1 MHFVHT
7 ADHGDPHL
15 NSRWSHTKWEARI
28 NRSGELQRSVRIVR
42 LLRLIF
48 RDSFPSTDTRPP
60 HGYTMSTLAYG
71 LGLLGAGFAG
81 RVAYQMM
88 RGAKGADKFLKGGF
102 KPKMDKAE
110 AIQILGLR

>member
-1 MHFVHT
+1 
-7 ADHGDPHL
+7 
-15 NSRWSHTKWEARI
+15 
-28 NRSGELQRSVRIVR
+28 
-42 LLRLIF
+42 
-48 RDSFPSTDTRPP
+48 
-60 HGYTMSTLAYG
+60 MSTLAYG

-110 AIQILGLR
+110 AIQILGLRRGAGLVGRAWRLECELGWQGPFHACPPSVPLSSTARLAGSLHR